1 MKAFS
6 LFAVLL
12 GLALGPVWAGEP
24 LPIFEAGPG
33 AAAPAPTQL
42 DHWVSA
48 RLHQGGIPEANLCSD
63 AVFLRRVYL
72 DVIGTL
78 PTAQEAQAFLDSP
91 SPTKRAECIE
101 RLLARDEFADYWGM
115 KWCDLLRVKAEFPI
129 NLWPNAAQAYDRWVR
144 TALKQNMPYSQ
155 FARELLTA
163 NGSNFRVPQVNFYRS
178 AGSRDPKAIA
188 RAVALTFLGERTDTW
203 PQAKLEGLAA
213 FFSQIRFKST
223 GEWKEEIVCFNG
235 MGEGDETPA
244 KATLPDGT
252 AVEIP
257 PGQDPRE
264 VFADWLI
271 SSKNSPFARN
281 AANRVWFW
289 LMGRGIIQEPD
300 DSRPGNPPSNP
311 ELLTFLAQELVAAH
325 YDMKR
330 LYRLIL
336 NSNTYQR
343 SCIPATKQPEGAA
356 NFASYPLR
364 RLDAEVLI
372 DAINQ
377 ITGATDEYSSMIPE
391 PFTWVPVDKRS
402 IALPD
407 GSISSAFLDLF
418 GRPSRDTG
426 LLSERTNRST
436 SAQRL
441 HLLNSSHIQK
451 KITGSAKLRAL
462 LQSGRPPDN
471 GITSLYLTILSRR
484 PTEQELQ
491 EVQTYSSSSEARG
504 EKAFYDTAWAL
515 INSTEF
521 LYRH

>member
-1 MKAFS
+1 MKA
-6 LFAVLL
+6 LFLFVLL
-12 GLALGPVWAGEP
+12 ALPTWAAELAAV
-24 LPIFEAGPG
+24 FEAKGPMV
-33 AAAPAPTQL
+33 APTRV
-42 DHWVSA
+42 DSFVSN
-48 RLHQGGIPEANLCSD
+48 RLRKLGLPAANLCSD
-63 AVFLRRVYL
+63 AVFLRRVSL

-91 SPTKRAECIE
+91 SPTKRAEWIE
-101 RLLARDEFADYWGM
+101 RLLARNEFADYWGM
-115 KWCDLLRVKAEFPI
+115 KWCDLLRVKAEFPV
-129 NLWPNAAQAYDRWVR
+129 NLWPNAAQAYDRWIR
-144 TALKQNMPYSQ
+144 TALKQNIPYTQ

-163 NGSNFRVPQVNFYRS
+163 NGSNFRMPQVNFYRS
-178 AGSRDPKAIA
+178 AGSRDPKSIA
-188 RAVALTFLGERTDTW
+188 RAVALTFMGERADAW
-203 PQAKLEGLAA
+203 PKAKLDGMAV
-213 FFSQIRFKST
+213 FFSQIGFKST
-223 GEWKEEIVCFNG
+223 GEWKEEIISFNG
-235 MGEGDETPA
+235 MGQGHEEA
-244 KATLPDGT
+244 IQATLPDGT

-257 PGQDPRE
+257 PDKDPRE
-264 VFADWLI
+264 LFTDWLLT
-271 SSKNSPFARN
+271 SRNSPFARN

-300 DSRPGNPPSNP
+300 DSRPDNPPSNP
-311 ELLTFLAQELVAAH
+311 ELLDFLTKELVSAH
-325 YDMKR
+325 YDLKH

-343 SCIPATKQPEGAA
+343 SCIAATPKPEGEA

-364 RLDAEVLI
+364 RQEAEVLI

-407 GSISSAFLDLF
+407 GSISSPFLDLF

-426 LLSERTNRST
+426 LISERTNKST
-436 SAQRL
+436 AAQRL

-462 LQSGRPPDN
+462 IPPGRSPVEAVPQ
-471 GITSLYLTILSRR
+471 LYLTILSRY
-484 PTEQELQ
+484 PTEQEVQ
-491 EVQTYSSSSEARG
+491 EAKSYASSSEARG
-504 EKAFYDTAWAL
+504 EQALFDLAWAL
-515 INSTEF
+515 INSAEF

>member
-1 MKAFS
+1 MKAFFFFV
-6 LFAVLL
+6 LF
-12 GLALGPVWAGEP
+12 LALPAWGGEP
-24 LPIFEAGPG
+24 VAVFETKPG
-33 AAAPAPTQL
+33 ASVPAPTRV
-42 DHWVSA
+42 DSFISA
-48 RLHQGGIPEANLCSD
+48 RLKQLGLPAANLCSD

-72 DVIGTL
+72 DLLGTL
-78 PTAQEAQAFLDSP
+78 PTGQEAQAFLDSP
-91 SPTKRAECIE
+91 SPTKRAEWIE

-115 KWCDLLRVKAEFPI
+115 KWCDLLRVKAEFPV
-129 NLWPNAAQAYDRWVR
+129 NLWPNAAQAYDRWIR
-144 TALKQNMPYSQ
+144 TALKQNIPYSQ

-178 AGSRDPKAIA
+178 AGSREPKAIA
-188 RAVALTFLGERTDTW
+188 RAVALTFLGERTDHW
-203 PQAKLEGLAA
+203 PKAKLDGMAI
-213 FFSQIRFKST
+213 FFSQIGFKAT
-223 GEWKEEIVCFNG
+223 GEWKEEIVSFNG
-235 MGEGDETPA
+235 MGGGHEDPVQ
-244 KATLPDGT
+244 ATFPDGT
-252 AVEIP
+252 SVEISP
-257 PGQDPRE
+257 DQDPRE
-264 VFADWLI
+264 LFADWLLT
-271 SSKNSPFARN
+271 SKNSPFARN

-300 DSRPGNPPSNP
+300 DSRPDNPPSNP
-311 ELLTFLAQELVAAH
+311 ELLAFLARELVAAH
-325 YDMKR
+325 YDLKH

-343 SCIPATKQPEGAA
+343 SCIPATPKPEGEA

-377 ITGATDEYSSMIPE
+377 ITGASDEYSSMIPE

-407 GSISSAFLDLF
+407 GSISSPFLDLF

-436 SAQRL
+436 AAQRL

-462 LQSGRPPDN
+462 IPPGRPPVE
-471 GITSLYLTILSRR
+471 GLAPLYLTVLSRY
-484 PTEQELQ
+484 PTEQEVQ
-491 EVQTYSSSSEARG
+491 EANSYASSSEAKG
-504 EKAFYDTAWAL
+504 EQAFFDLAWSL
-515 INSTEF
+515 INSAEF